1 MKLRKQLLLG
11 YVIVLAFM
19 VAIAG
24 VTYQSLI
31 SLVDTAHGVAHT
43 YEVIGEAHLIEKL
56 LVDMETGERGFLITG
71 TEEFLEPYNE
81 ARERYEDTIASLKEQ
96 VFDNPAQVRRLDEI
110 DALTAEW
117 LKVAGEPVITARRE
131 VSNTG
136 SSMAEVRALVQKGTG
151 KVVMDALRTEL
162 IEFVGVEEKLL
173 AERLKESRQAA
184 SQSII
189 VVVVGTL
196 MGIVCAVTAMIATTR
211 RILRQVGGEPSAIAS
226 VTERIAQGDLN
237 VEAPGR
243 AEQATGIAASVI
255 RMAATLKDV
264 ARQAKVIA
272 TGDYTAD
279 VAPRSDQDELGI
291 ALQTMTKTLRQAAE
305 ATTTRNWLN
314 TGIMRLNDAMR
325 RDPDVT
331 TLASKVVS
339 EMATYLDAQVGA
351 LYVSGNGDEAAL
363 SLLGTYAY
371 KKRKNLSNV
380 FKPGEGLVGQAA
392 LEKQQILV
400 RDVPEDYIRV
410 TSGLGERIPRFIC
423 VTPLV
428 YEDRIKGVVEL
439 GTLNEMTDRQLEYLT
454 QVVPAL
460 AAAVE
465 SAEGR
470 TNLAKSLEESQ
481 ALAEELQAQQEE
493 LKTANEELEEQTRLL
508 QQSEERLKA
517 QQEQLQV
524 VNEELEEKNESLDR
538 QRREVEGARR
548 DIADK
553 AEQLAIASKYK
564 SEFLANMSHELR
576 TPLNSLLLLAR
587 SFADNTD
594 GNLTGDQVESAHVI
608 YSSGNDLLAL
618 INEILDLSKIE
629 AGRMDLHI
637 ESVQTRAMAD
647 TIREGFQ
654 HVADDKGLEL
664 DVHLDENAPREIVTD
679 KKRVEQV
686 IKNLM
691 SNAIKFTEQGRVT
704 LRFGRPGGDAD
715 LSTSGLAPGNALAI
729 AVSDTGIGMSPEQQ
743 KVVFEAFQQAEGGTA
758 RKYGGTGLGLSI
770 SRELAR
776 LLGGEIQ
783 LQSVPGEGSTF
794 VLYLPLAI
802 LAAEETTSATSSET
816 TAAKTNERR
825 VLVKRE
831 EPVIDQID
839 DDRHQL
845 EPGDKVILII
855 DDDPNFAKVLMDI
868 CRNKG
873 FKVLAS
879 ASGERGLVTAQEY
892 LPAAIILDIRL
903 PGMDGWTVLDALK
916 DNPATRHI
924 PVHIISVEE
933 ATMEALRKGAVG
945 FLTKPVAQE
954 DLADALQKLEST
966 SSTDVK
972 ELLVVED
979 DEGLREHIV
988 SLLANGHVR
997 ADEAHTGAEA
1007 IRAIESKEYHCMI
1020 LDLGLPDISG
1030 FDLLKDLEKKDI
1042 TIPPVIVYTGRELTR
1057 EEEMTLRNYT
1067 ESIIIKDVRSDERL
1081 LDEVS
1086 LFLHQVV
1093 REMPESKR
1101 QIITNLHNTDA
1112 LLVGK
1117 RVLVVDDDMRALFA
1131 LSRLLTDKG
1140 MTPLK
1145 AENGEKALR
1154 LLNQAGDVDLVL
1166 MDIMMPVM
1174 DGYETMKRIREDDRF
1189 RSLAI
1194 IALTAKAMKGDEK
1207 RCIAAGANDYLPKPV
1222 DPDRLC
1228 AMMRVWLYR

>member
-1 MKLRKQLLLG
+1 MNLLRNLSIGGK
-11 YVIVLAFM
+11 IVFV
-19 VAIAG
+19 VAIVIAL
-24 VTYQSLI
+24 QL
-31 SLVDTAHGVAHT
+31 GVAIVGLHSLGT
-43 YEVIGEAHLIEKL
+43 VKESLDHAISVDAEKIILVQEIKSYLIRMQRAEKN
-56 LVDMETGERGFLITG
+56 LILSD
-71 TEEFLEPYNE
+71 TEEQLNHH
-81 ARERYEDTIASLKEQ
+81 AANILKHRENIEDRL
-96 VFDNPAQVRRLDEI
+96 AQLRPLVCDDEEVK
-110 DALTAEW
+110 LFKSFEW
-117 LKVAGEPVITARRE
+117 DYQAFAKA
-131 VSNTG
+131 N
-136 SSMAEVRALVQKGTG
+136 AEVRSIILDGWQPAIGPDGIPEGTRPENLKAAIHISKGEARTTFDRAEEAILALIAVIKEELAEDQVSADRQYRT
-151 KVVMDALRTEL
+151 ALSTK
-162 IEFVGVEEKLL
+162 IALL
-173 AERLKESRQAA
+173 AIS
-184 SQSII
+184 
-189 VVVVGTL
+189 VGAGLTFGL
-196 MGIVCAVTAMIATTR
+196 LVAQGIVRGLKGLLDVADAIAAGKLDTVVAVRSTDEVGKLASAVGKMQG
-211 RILRQVGGEPSAIAS
+211 ILRQADKESAAQDWLKTGLGRLNNVMRGEPDIAKLS
-226 VTERIAQGDLN
+226 TQ
-237 VEAPGR
+237 
-243 AEQATGIAASVI
+243 VI
-255 RMAATLKDV
+255 
-264 ARQAKVIA
+264 
-272 TGDYTAD
+272 
-279 VAPRSDQDELGI
+279 
-291 ALQTMTKTLRQAAE
+291 
-305 ATTTRNWLN
+305 
-314 TGIMRLNDAMR
+314 
-325 RDPDVT
+325 
-331 TLASKVVS
+331 S
-339 EMATYLDAQVGA
+339 EIATYLDAKVAA
-351 LYVSGNGDEAAL
+351 LYLLDEQPGVEQL
-363 SLLGTYAY
+363 RLVGTYAY
-371 KKRKNLSNV
+371 TKRKNLSNL
-380 FKPGEGLVGQAA
+380 FKIGEGLVGQAA
-392 LEKQQILV
+392 FEKQQILV
-400 RDVPEDYIRV
+400 RNVPEDYIRV
-410 TSGLGERIPRFIC
+410 TSGLGERTPKFIC
-423 VTPLV
+423 VTPFLF
-428 YEDRIKGVVEL
+428 EDRLKGVIEV
-439 GTLNEMTDRQLEYLT
+439 GTLNHMTDLELEYLG
-454 QVVPAL
+454 QAVPAL
-460 AAAVE
+460 GVTIEAAQR
-465 SAEGR
+465 R
-470 TNLAKSLEESQ
+470 TEVDRALQQSQ
-481 ALAEELQAQQEE
+481 RLSEELQAQQEE

-517 QQEQLQV
+517 QQEELQV

-538 QRREVEGARR
+538 QRREVERARR

-553 AEQLAIASKYK
+553 AEQLAIASRYK

-587 SFADNTD
+587 SFAVNTD

-608 YSSGNDLLAL
+608 YNSGNDLLAL

-664 DVHLDENAPREIVTD
+664 DVRLDENAPREIVTD
-679 KKRVEQV
+679 EKRVEQV
-686 IKNLM
+686 IRNLM

-879 ASGERGLVTAQEY
+879 ASGERGLVTAQEH

-1101 QIITNLHNTDA
+1101 QIITNLHDTDA

-1117 RVLVVDDDMRALFA
+1117 NVLIVDDDMRALFA

-1154 LLNQAGDVDLVL
+1154 LLNQAGDIDLVL